1 MPSQLEA
8 TWSPGP
14 PVRACGQPATC
25 RSREATPR
33 AAWQPGCA
41 TLALAPTQG
50 FNSGKIDFP
59 KLSGFI
65 CHDFEIPFCN
75 NVQLARS
82 GARAGHSADL

>member
-75 NVQLARS
+75 WPVPVLEPAEQV
-82 GARAGHSADL
+82 HSADL